1 MILPLLLASC
11 GISTVNGGVPICR
24 CEFIRLLA
32 GWGCSSSRD
41 DASLCCQTQ
50 YSMNTKAILVARHR
64 RKWLSLH
71 ALFYDYLSTFPI
83 NTNTGDFLPKNSLN
97 SAHFSYDE
105 IWCFWTNNTLW
116 KCDGKADLISVKNLL
131 IGSLWILMG
140 MMMQLNGNWIIT
152 VYNWVVYR
160 GTYRIKPKNIC
171 CHGWYFREMQ
181 QFIMRN
187 SSTCILC
194 IKTTW

>member
-1 MILPLLLASC
+1 MLVLASCC

-24 CEFIRLLA
+24 CEFIRLPLA

-71 ALFYDYLSTFPI
+71 ALFYGYLSTFPI
-83 NTNTGDFLPKNSLN
+83 NTNTVDFLPKYSLII
-97 SAHFSYDE
+97 AHFSRRYDVFRQIIHCE
-105 IWCFWTNNTLW
+105 NA
-116 KCDGKADLISVKNLL
+116 GKAGLISVKNLL

-160 GTYRIKPKNIC
+160 STYQRC
-171 CHGWYFREMQ
+171 C
-181 QFIMRN
+181 I
-187 SSTCILC
+187 
-194 IKTTW
+194 IKTEKHLSCTIIFSWDATIHYAE